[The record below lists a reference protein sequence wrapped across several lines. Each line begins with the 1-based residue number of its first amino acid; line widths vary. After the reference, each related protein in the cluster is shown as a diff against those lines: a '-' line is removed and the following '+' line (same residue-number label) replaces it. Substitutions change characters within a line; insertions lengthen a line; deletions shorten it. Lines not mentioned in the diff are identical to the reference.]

1 MNVHY
6 QDYLGQWRLW
16 LSLLSLSD
24 LRNLQLTMAHFM
36 QGKSGI
42 WLPKKGLER
51 PIHVC
56 AKEQMARPSV

>member
-16 LSLLSLSD
+16 LSFLSLLD
-24 LRNLQLTMAHFM
+24 LLNWQLTMAHFM
-36 QGKSGI
+36 RGKSGI
-42 WLPKKGLER
+42 WLPKKELER

-56 AKEQMARPSV
+56 AKEQMARSSV

>member
-6 QDYLGQWRLW
+6 QDYLGQWRLLLYF
-16 LSLLSLSD
+16 LSLLD
-24 LRNLQLTMAHFM
+24 LLNCQLTMVHFL